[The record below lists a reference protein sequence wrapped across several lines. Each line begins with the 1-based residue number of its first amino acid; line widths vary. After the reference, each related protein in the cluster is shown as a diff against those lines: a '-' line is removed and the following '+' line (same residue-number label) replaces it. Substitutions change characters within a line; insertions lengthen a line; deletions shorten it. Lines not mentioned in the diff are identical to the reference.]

1 MSFIPPMRAPQLNEQ
16 LERSKKQEL
25 ERKASD
31 YSRMHPDGPVPNPS
45 THPVVR
51 RLWRALQGRHH
62 GRGDSS
68 GLG

>member
-1 MSFIPPMRAPQLNEQ
+1 MSFIPPIRPPLNEQ
-16 LERSKKQEL
+16 LARSKEQEI

-31 YSRMHPDGPVPNPS
+31 YARTHPDGPVPNPS
-45 THPVVR
+45 THRMVR
-51 RLWRALQGRHH
+51 RLWRVLQGRHH